1 MRHFEYFE
9 PHTLDEAVALLEQ
22 HNSKANILAGGTDL
36 LVEIKEHLRS
46 PDYVINIKKIP
57 GMDHL
62 IYDPQAGLRF
72 GALVTTREIETH
84 PLVKTHYP
92 DLIEAVEQLGSIQVR
107 NRATVAGNICRA
119 SPSADTLP
127 PLIANGA
134 SVRLFGH
141 RGERTVSLETFF
153 TGPGKTV
160 CEPNEILVEI
170 SLPAPVP
177 NSGRMYIKHGRRKA
191 MELATVGVSVVLDM
205 DGEIC
210 QRAVIVLGAV
220 APTPIRTPK
229 AEAVLADQRLT
240 DTVIAQAAETAM
252 NEARPISDVRSSAA
266 YRREMVRVLTARAIR
281 GAVHRSRA

>member
-1 MRHFEYFE
+1 
-9 PHTLDEAVALLEQ
+9 
-22 HNSKANILAGGTDL
+22 
-36 LVEIKEHLRS
+36 
-46 PDYVINIKKIP
+46 
-57 GMDHL
+57 MDHL